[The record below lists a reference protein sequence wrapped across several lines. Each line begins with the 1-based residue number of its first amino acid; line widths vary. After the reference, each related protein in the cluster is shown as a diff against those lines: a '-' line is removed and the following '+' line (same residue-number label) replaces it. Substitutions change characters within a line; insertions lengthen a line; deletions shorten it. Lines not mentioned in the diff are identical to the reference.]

1 VKIRCVIYDC
11 DGVLFDSLDANRRL
25 YNHICASGGRGELTD
40 EELHFCHMHTV
51 FESVHH
57 LFPVDLEAEVR
68 ALEFLK
74 AVNLGDYV
82 EFLKMEPHLLETLAA
97 LRGRGIRTAI
107 STNRTTS
114 MPYVMKR
121 FNLSP
126 YFDMV
131 VTALDVTRPKPHE
144 ESVEKIL
151 AELELGRD
159 EVVYIGD
166 SEIDKKTAAASGVT
180 FIAYKNPAIADGG
193 LSMDDHLA
201 VLSLLSDERLL
212 QS

>member
-11 DGVLFDSLDANRRL
+11 DGVLFDSLDANGRL

-40 EELHFCHMHTV
+40 EELHFCQMHTV
-51 FESVHH
+51 FESVRH
-57 LFPVDLEAEVR
+57 LFPADLEAEAR

-74 AVNLGDYV
+74 TVNLGDYV

-114 MPYVMKR
+114 MPYVMER
-121 FNLSP
+121 FNLWP

-131 VTALDVTRPKPHE
+131 VTALDVAHPKPHG

-151 AELELGRD
+151 AELALARE

-166 SEIDKKTAAASGVT
+166 SEIDKKTAAACGVT
-180 FIAYKNPAIADGG
+180 FIAYKNPAIADG
-193 LSMDDHLA
+193 LAMDDHLA
-201 VLSLLSDERLL
+201 VLSLLSDGQPL
-212 QS
+212 QC